1 MANDPKSRV
10 TEGNLNSPSYTAP
23 NGITEQRGNAGGTAS
38 GVSGSEVGQR
48 DDETAGEKI
57 GRFFRRAMERLS
69 GRDDDSEQ
77 RRDEVRDER
86 NRDQLSYRTGGW
98 RPGRSGRYERSQGE
112 WSDLGRSSD
121 DRNPSYRGGPSGDPG
136 GAYERYRGGSGQ
148 GQSSY
153 GEASS
158 SGQGSTYGQ
167 GSSYGQ
173 GSYAGQGS
181 SERDPARF
189 GGGGG
194 TGRGTYGQSLGTSGQ
209 GSYEQPGPSFEN
221 RGSLGQRSLGRSA
234 GESYGLA
241 EPPNERQIGT
251 ERGFQDPGRDDWS
264 RGDWNRQDRWSER
277 SRQSGA
283 TGMSASYAGAGASY
297 GFGRDE
303 QRAAD
308 WGETARDRDRGQG
321 RRFWQREPLAA
332 RDVMTRNP
340 KTVTRQSSHREAAS
354 IMREENCGVVPV
366 CDAAGRLEGILTD
379 RDIVVRG
386 VANESFAQ
394 LQVQEVMTDDVS
406 AVTEDEPLTSVLDLM
421 GRKQI
426 RRVPVVDRNDR
437 LLGIISMADIAN
449 RADYDE
455 DLQDAFERIS
465 SRRSFWSLFS

>member
-1 MANDPKSRV
+1 MANDPKSRL
-10 TEGNLNSPSYTAP
+10 TEGNLNSPPYTAP
-23 NGITEQRGNAGGTAS
+23 NGITEQRGTASGTAS
-38 GVSGSEVGQR
+38 GIGGSEEVGRR

-69 GRDDDSEQ
+69 GRDDDWEE

-86 NRDQLSYRTGGW
+86 NRDQLSDRTGGW
-98 RPGRSGRYERSQGE
+98 QPGRSGRYDRTQGE
-112 WSDLGRSSD
+112 WSDLGRSRD
-121 DRNPSYRGGPSGDPG
+121 ERNPSYRSGPAGDTG
-136 GAYERYRGGSGQ
+136 GAYERYRSGSGYGQ
-148 GQSSY
+148 GQGSY
-153 GEASS
+153 GEPSS
-158 SGQGSTYGQ
+158 HGE

-173 GSYAGQGS
+173 GSYAGQS
-181 SERDPARF
+181 SDEADPTRF
-189 GGGGG
+189 AG
-194 TGRGTYGQSLGTSGQ
+194 TGRGAYGPRSGSSGQ
-209 GSYEQPGPSFEN
+209 GSYGQLGPSFES
-221 RGSLGQRSLGRSA
+221 RGTQGQRGPGRSP
-234 GESYGLA
+234 GESY
-241 EPPNERQIGT
+241 T
-251 ERGFQDPGRDDWS
+251 ERGFQGEPGRDDWS
-264 RGDWNRQDRWSER
+264 RGDWNRQERWGER

-283 TGMSASYAGAGASY
+283 TGMSASYAGAGGSF

-303 QRAAD
+303 QRAGD

-340 KTVTRQSSHREAAS
+340 KTVSRQSPIREAAL

-366 CDAAGRLEGILTD
+366 VDEAGRLQGILTD

-386 VANESFAQ
+386 VVDDATLRRME
-394 LQVQEVMTDDVS
+394 EVMTDDVS

>member
-1 MANDPKSRV
+1 MANDPKSRL
-10 TEGNLNSPSYTAP
+10 TEGNLNSPYTAP

-38 GVSGSEVGQR
+38 GISGTDVGRR

-69 GRDDDSEQ
+69 GRDDELEQ

-86 NRDQLSYRTGGW
+86 SRDQSSYRTGG
-98 RPGRSGRYERSQGE
+98 RQPGRSGRYDRTQGE
-112 WSDLGRSSD
+112 WSDLGRSRD
-121 DRNPSYRGGPSGDPG
+121 ERNPSYRTGPTADTG
-136 GAYERYRGGSGQ
+136 GAYERYRSGSTYGQ
-148 GQSSY
+148 GQGSSGEASSY
-153 GEASS
+153 GEG
-158 SGQGSTYGQ
+158 SGYGQ

-181 SERDPARF
+181 SEADPTRF
-189 GGGGG
+189 GASA
-194 TGRGTYGQSLGTSGQ
+194 TGRGAYGPSSGSSGQ
-209 GSYEQPGPSFEN
+209 GSYAQPGPSFES
-221 RGSLGQRSLGRSA
+221 RGSLGQRGLGRSQ

-241 EPPNERQIGT
+241 EPPNERQLGT
-251 ERGFQDPGRDDWS
+251 DRGFQGDPGRDDY
-264 RGDWNRQDRWSER
+264 WNRQERWGER

-283 TGMSASYAGAGASY
+283 TGMSASYAGAGGS
-297 GFGRDE
+297 FESGRE
-303 QRAAD
+303 EKRAGD

-340 KTVTRQSSHREAAS
+340 KTVTRQSMIREAAI
-354 IMREENCGVVPV
+354 IMRDENCGVVPV
-366 CDAAGRLEGILTD
+366 VDGAGRLQGILTD

-386 VANESFAQ
+386 LVEET
-394 LQVQEVMTDDVS
+394 VQRRMEEVMTDDVS